1 MQGFPFQ
8 IELGGDRSL
17 THSWDCW
24 QMDVV
29 RMSCHFNVCN
39 TQNGNELVYLV
50 AESPFL
56 NPNHAVTN
64 MAIKHVQ

>member
-1 MQGFPFQ
+1 MTSILYLDQMKRFDKRGKMQGFPFQ

-39 TQNGNELVYLV
+39 T
-50 AESPFL
+50 
-56 NPNHAVTN
+56 
-64 MAIKHVQ
+64 